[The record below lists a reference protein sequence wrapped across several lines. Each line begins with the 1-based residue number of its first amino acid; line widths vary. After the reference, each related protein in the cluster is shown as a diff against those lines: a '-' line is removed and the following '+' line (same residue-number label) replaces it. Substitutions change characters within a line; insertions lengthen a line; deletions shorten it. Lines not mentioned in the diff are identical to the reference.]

1 MGFRF
6 TAKGLAKLTEETD
19 PSEVVELPLRTE
31 SLADVFLVDTELELR
46 GALENLQQGS
56 GPLAIDAER
65 ASGFRYGN
73 RAYLIQV
80 HRRGTDVFLIDPIEI
95 SNLETWREF
104 AEFCNGITWIL
115 HAATQD
121 LGCLREVG
129 LIPIELIDTELGSR
143 ILNLPRVGLGAACE
157 QLLGFRLAKEH
168 SAADWSIRPLPTSWL
183 NYAAL
188 DVDVLPD
195 LASVLIEQ
203 LEISGK
209 LEWAKQEFEALLSF
223 TPKPQSPDRWRT
235 MTGLH
240 EVKDTRRLAVARE
253 LWLAR
258 DHLAQEKDTAPGR
271 LVPDASIVSLVK
283 SSVTS
288 RSQLT
293 SLSSFNGRAA
303 RTYLDI
309 WWEAYSLGL
318 STKDVPTLKI
328 PSTGIPNHR
337 NWPNRYPEAD
347 ARLQALKPVMSELA
361 SELEL
366 PLENLLQPDLLRR
379 VAWDPE
385 PDIGNQLREFG
396 ARAWQIDAVAEKL
409 SAALTALKP

>member
-1 MGFRF
+1 MASRF
-6 TAKGLAKLTEETD
+6 TAKGLVKLTEETEV
-19 PSEVVELPLRTE
+19 SEVVELPLRTE
-31 SLADVFLVDTELELR
+31 SVADVFHVETELELQ
-46 GALENLQQGS
+46 GALENLKQGS

-80 HRRGTDVFLIDPIEI
+80 HRQGTDVFLIDPIQL
-95 SNLETWREF
+95 SNLGTWQDF
-104 AEFCNGITWIL
+104 AKVCNGITWIL

-121 LGCLREVG
+121 LGCLAEVG
-129 LIPIELIDTELGSR
+129 LVPRELIDTELGSR
-143 ILNLPRVGLGAACE
+143 LLNLPRVGLGAACE

-195 LASVLIEQ
+195 LARVLMEQ
-203 LEISGK
+203 LEKAGK
-209 LEWAKQEFEALLSF
+209 SDWAKQEFTTLLSF
-223 TPKPQSPDRWRT
+223 TPKPQSPERWRT

-258 DHLAQEKDTAPGR
+258 DRLAQEKDTAPGR

-283 SSVTS
+283 SNVTT
-288 RSQLT
+288 RSQLA
-293 SLSSFNGRAA
+293 SLSSFHGRAA
-303 RTYLDI
+303 RTYLDT

-318 STKDVPTLKI
+318 STKDEPTLKVAN
-328 PSTGIPNHR
+328 TGIPNHR

-347 ARLQALKPVMSELA
+347 ARLQALKPIMAELA
-361 SELEL
+361 LEFEV

-379 VAWDPE
+379 VAWEPE
-385 PDIGNQLREFG
+385 SDVAGQLRELG
-396 ARAWQIDAVAEKL
+396 AREWQIEAVASSI
-409 SAALTALKP
+409 SAALEALNQ

>member
-1 MGFRF
+1 M
-6 TAKGLAKLTEETD
+6 AKGLAKLTEETD

-31 SLADVFLVDTELELR
+31 SLADVYLVETELELR
-46 GALENLQQGS
+46 GALENLKQGS

-95 SNLETWREF
+95 SHLETWREF

-129 LIPIELIDTELGSR
+129 LVPIELIDTELGSR

-203 LEISGK
+203 LETSGK
-209 LEWAKQEFEALLSF
+209 LAWAKQEFDALLSF